1 MRRVMFFGVGLLV
14 GAAVG
19 SALVMLVTP
28 VSGDDIRKRLKG
40 HLNDARDAAKQAAET
55 MRKDLEA
62 EYLALTSG
70 PRRKVR

>member
-1 MRRVMFFGVGLLV
+1 MFFGVGLLV

-28 VSGDDIRKRLKG
+28 VSGDDIRKRLRG

-55 MRKDLEA
+55 TRKDLEA
-62 EYLALTSG
+62 EFMALTSG
-70 PRRKVR
+70 TRTRRK